1 MRNTEELAEAV
12 RGAFAPARCEIEVA
26 QENTDEPILL
36 VRIIDGAGNEAARDE
51 ISWSLGQHD
60 QLLEHHLV
68 TTRSLVEAHGVRLDP
83 WTLRRPR
90 RETR

>member
-1 MRNTEELAEAV
+1 MRNTEQLVEAV
-12 RGAFAPARCEIEVA
+12 RSAFEPAYCEIQMA
-26 QENTDEPILL
+26 KDDTDDPILF

-83 WTLRRPR
+83 WTLRRAR
-90 RETR
+90 

>member
-1 MRNTEELAEAV
+1 MRNTEPVEAV
-12 RGAFAPARCEIEVA
+12 RSAFAPAYCEIQMAKDE
-26 QENTDEPILL
+26 TDDPILL

-68 TTRSLVEAHGVRLDP
+68 SSRSLVEAHGVCPDP
-83 WTLRRPR
+83 WALRHPR
-90 RETR
+90 

>member
-1 MRNTEELAEAV
+1 MRNTEQLVEAV
-12 RGAFAPARCEIEVA
+12 RSAFEPAYCEIQMVKDD
-26 QENTDEPILL
+26 TDDPILF

-83 WTLRRPR
+83 WTLRRAR
-90 RETR
+90 

>member
-1 MRNTEELAEAV
+1 MRNTEQLVETV
-12 RGAFAPARCEIEVA
+12 RSAFAPAYCEIQMAEDD
-26 QENTDEPILL
+26 TDDPILL

-83 WTLRRPR
+83 WTLRRAR
-90 RETR
+90 

>member
-1 MRNTEELAEAV
+1 MRNTEELVEAV
-12 RGAFAPARCEIEVA
+12 RCAFMPAHCEIEVA
-26 QENTDEPILL
+26 KDDTDEPILL

-83 WTLRRPR
+83 WTLRRPG